1 MGWRGWWWPVL
12 AGLASLGVAICIIAA
27 SGWADGEPVNANAG
41 SSIMPTTF
49 DAGSRVMNPRAGVV
63 VAFHQDWIERAWRDL
78 RPVDLETD
86 LIESPLVELDPTDRR
101 AVIRQVLQHTPA
113 TAVVYPSEQY
123 YYFKLYA
130 GHRLI
135 SGNLRFC
142 DAQQGLVHFGYF
154 DQHDGQFLETGT
166 IRDGVNGEVELDGQ
180 RVRLVFEGI
189 ERTFELHQSWKSS
202 QGLKLEPNE
211 TLVSGILD
219 ESGYCFWL
227 IYHPQVRRL
236 YFVLNESRLPE
247 RHHEIVSGGARFL
260 IGQQSRFVF
269 FVDPASRRKIL
280 VGVQEQ
286 QIRENNY
293 FDGPFDQVPPD
304 LPLKPILEH
313 IYPYVK
319 ERGGIDQHG
328 NFLRERHARVA
339 ISPYSKY
346 SETSLFLS
354 EAIAAIWPFPQSE
367 SQPIAFLDLVYE
379 SKMDFHLTL
388 QEASRSSA
396 SDPEADSE
404 SHSSSSGRE

>member
-1 MGWRGWWWPVL
+1 MGWRGWWWVVL
-12 AGLASLGVAICIIAA
+12 AGLASLSVAICMIVANRL
-27 SGWADGEPVNANAG
+27 ADGEPVSASVG
-41 SSIMPTTF
+41 SSVVPTILDTSSTSSS
-49 DAGSRVMNPRAGVV
+49 SRSGVV

-86 LIESPLVELDPTDRR
+86 LIESPLVEIDPADRR
-101 AVIRQVLQHTPA
+101 AVIRQVLQHMPK

-142 DAQQGLVHFGYF
+142 DAQRGLVHFGYF

-166 IRDGVNGEVELDGQ
+166 IRDGVNGEVEREGHT
-180 RVRLVFEGI
+180 VRLVFEGI
-189 ERTFELHQSWKSS
+189 ERTFELDRSWNSS
-202 QGLKLEPNE
+202 DGLKLEPNE

-219 ESGYCFWL
+219 ESGYYFWL

-247 RHHEIVSGGARFL
+247 RHHEITSGGARFL

-313 IYPYVK
+313 VYPYVK
-319 ERGGIDQHG
+319 ERGGIDEHG

-339 ISPYSKY
+339 ISPYAKY
-346 SETSLFLS
+346 SETSLLLS
-354 EAIAAIWPFPQSE
+354 EAIAAIRPFPE
-367 SQPIAFLDLVYE
+367 RDSQPIAFVDLVYE

-388 QEASRSSA
+388 QEASRSSV

-404 SHSSSSGRE
+404 SNLDSSGRE